1 MRSRTTCGHARD
13 RREVVLDVVVR
24 WFATKQLAF
33 AGVADIFGA
42 EHGYAGDDGGHSR
55 GNEPGRASHA
65 ELLAASL
72 VDCAWGESV
81 TLTLRPSSAEQ

>member
-1 MRSRTTCGHARD
+1 
-13 RREVVLDVVVR
+13 LDVVVS

-33 AGVADIFGA
+33 AGVADILRA

-65 ELLAASL
+65 ELLAAW
-72 VDCAWGESV
+72 CARNCDWTSQRGEPPHGGG
-81 TLTLRPSSAEQ
+81 R